1 MNTSFKLEQFEGPL
15 DLLLG
20 LIDDEKLNISELALS
35 QVTEQYLRHL
45 DKIEEKKPEDLADFL
60 VVATKLLF
68 LKSRL
73 LLPQFGVEEDEG
85 PSLEEQLRLYKA
97 FVEASKKL
105 NKSWLDSSIRSVFRV
120 EPPKKPSG
128 FLPPS
133 NFSFESLKESIN
145 KLLYRLT
152 PPKPLPR
159 THIDKSITIKEKID
173 QIRNLLKKGQSA
185 SFSQILNDS
194 KNKTEVIVVFLAL
207 LELVKQKTVVLNQGD
222 NFSDI
227 MINKV

>member
-20 LIDDEKLNISELALS
+20 LIDEEKLNISELALS
-35 QVTEQYLRHL
+35 EVTEQYLHHL

-60 VVATKLLF
+60 VVATRLLF

-105 NKSWLDSSIRSVFRV
+105 NKSWLDSSLRSIFRV
-120 EPPKKPSG
+120 EPPKKITG

-133 NFSFESLKESIN
+133 NFDLDNLKEAIN

-152 PPKPLPR
+152 PPKALPR
-159 THIDKSITIKEKID
+159 THIDKSISIKEKID
-173 QIRNLLKKGQSA
+173 QIRNLLKKGQST
-185 SFSQILNDS
+185 SFSQILSDS
-194 KNKTEVIVVFLAL
+194 KNKTEVIVGFLAL
-207 LELVKQKTVVLNQGD
+207 LELVKQKTVGLKQSG
-222 NFSDI
+222 NFEDI
-227 MINKV
+227 LIEKV